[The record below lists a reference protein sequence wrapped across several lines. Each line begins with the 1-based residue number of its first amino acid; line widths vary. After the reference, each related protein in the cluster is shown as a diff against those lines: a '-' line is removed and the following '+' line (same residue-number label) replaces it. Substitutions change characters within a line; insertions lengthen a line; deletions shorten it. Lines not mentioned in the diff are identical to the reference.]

1 MNWVKN
7 SLAEEEIDG
16 DNDDDDEAKDGK
28 EAMEMLQ
35 EAKKMDRRHADLVKA
50 IGWAFRVPYS

>member
-7 SLAEEEIDG
+7 SFAGEEIDG

-50 IGWAFRVPYS
+50 IG